1 MLPDKNFEKMD
12 INKHAVI
19 YPCMKFQSF
28 FCRTSDYV
36 TKLCPKRYKWQKYSK
51 INIKIVIKQ

>member
-1 MLPDKNFEKMD
+1 MLPDKNFEKMN

-36 TKLCPKRYKWQKYSK
+36 TKLSQKIQVAK
-51 INIKIVIKQ
+51 VFKNKH

>member
-12 INKHAVI
+12 INKHTVI

-28 FCRTSDYV
+28 CRTSDYV
-36 TKLCPKRYKWQKYSK
+36 TKLSQKIQVAK
-51 INIKIVIKQ
+51 VFKNKH